1 MREQTILEKHW
12 TINTFPAEELYATLF
27 DERQGLKKIPPF
39 PPLIH
44 HKFLFLSERS
54 VESIVFNRTPLIIII
69 KNLRYLAVNL
79 EASAQDATFATI
91 ITREA
96 VLKTVGC
103 RIVVVVV
110 LAALLGAGCNVTR
123 RVGKDEYMLHKNNIE
138 IDKSQSGVKKLPFD
152 AEEMSSLLAQ
162 KPHPKFL
169 GTIRFGLWVNSVTA
183 QGKETKIK
191 KWLNKKLGKPPVILD
206 TFMID
211 RSKGQLR
218 LFLNNNGFFNSD
230 IDSQIKYHNKKA
242 TVNYNITLAK
252 PYRIS
257 DIEYKISDT
266 AVRDIVLK
274 DARNSLIQR
283 GKIYNTSKLDDERYR
298 VTSLLRNSGYYF
310 FGPEFMYF
318 EIDSA
323 FANHVLKVYPNI
335 GQYNETDDTLVAIAG
350 RRSHQKYFINTIA
363 VFPDFDPVFNDS
375 SKMNK
380 LVLPAEDSDVGKF
393 IIYYRDKLR
402 IRPSTLRNNVLMK
415 PGDIYREREEKDTY
429 RQLSA
434 FPLYGYTS
442 IRFRPSRQAIDT
454 VGGTRKGLNSI
465 IELTRRP
472 VQSYSIEAEGTT
484 SGSKLGM
491 AGNFV
496 YQNLNLF
503 RGGEVLTMK
512 LTGGV
517 EWQAGG
523 VSNSTVLLVFNTI
536 QTGAEASLDFPKF
549 LFPVAQENLPR
560 LLRPRTTIKTGVTYQ
575 NRPDYERY
583 VTNVSFGYSWRY
595 ANFSAHSFTPIDINS
610 VSIFPDSAFIARLKT
625 LNDPRLTN
633 QYTDHFIMAAKYS
646 YIFNNQRRGQVK
658 NFMFFRWN
666 IETSGNVLDLA
677 AHIFD
682 KQLNSY
688 GEYTIWNIP
697 FAQYARTDIDFRYYF
712 ALSEEQTLVYRNL
725 FGIGIPYSNSLVL
738 PFEKG
743 FYAGGSNDMRG
754 WNYRSLG
761 PGSFDDTTG
770 IYFEKMGDLIL
781 EANLEYRFPIYSWFK
796 GAIFTDIGNIWLL
809 NLSENYLG
817 GKFEATRFLSEL
829 AVDAGLGLRFDFSF
843 FVFRIDA
850 AAPLKNPAYPAGDRW
865 RISSLQL
872 KDLVWNF
879 GIGYPF

>member
-1 MREQTILEKHW
+1 
-12 TINTFPAEELYATLF
+12 
-27 DERQGLKKIPPF
+27 
-39 PPLIH
+39 
-44 HKFLFLSERS
+44 
-54 VESIVFNRTPLIIII
+54 
-69 KNLRYLAVNL
+69 
-79 EASAQDATFATI
+79 
-91 ITREA
+91 
-96 VLKTVGC
+96 LKTVGV

-123 RVGKDEYMLHKNNIE
+123 RVGKDEYMLHKNHIG
-138 IDKSQSGVKKLPFD
+138 IDKSHSGVKNLPFD
-152 AEEMSSLLAQ
+152 ADDMYSLLAQ

-183 QGKETKIK
+183 IGKETKIK

-211 RSKGQLR
+211 RSEGQLR
-218 LFLNNNGFFNSD
+218 LFLNNNGFFHSD
-230 IDSQIKYHNKKA
+230 IDSQIKYHKKKA
-242 TVNYNITLAK
+242 IINYNILLAK

-274 DARNSLIQR
+274 DVRNSLIQQDE
-283 GKIYNTSKLDDERYR
+283 IYNTSKLDDERYR
-298 VTSLLRNSGYYF
+298 VTTLLRNSGYYF
-310 FGPEFMYF
+310 FDPDFMYY

-335 GQYNETDDTLVAIAG
+335 GQYHETDDTLVAIAS

-363 VFPDFDPVFNDS
+363 VLPDFDPLLTDTANM
-375 SKMNK
+375 KK
-380 LVLPAEDSDVGKF
+380 LVLPAADSAIGRY

-402 IRPSTLRNNVLMK
+402 IRPSTLYNNIMME
-415 PGDIYREREEKDTY
+415 PGKIYRQRDEKDTY

-442 IRFRPSRQAIDT
+442 INFRRAPQVVDGADSSR
-454 VGGTRKGLNSI
+454 KFLNSL

-472 VQSYSIEAEGTT
+472 VQSYSVEAEGTT
-484 SGSKLGM
+484 SGSKLGI

-503 RGGEVLTMK
+503 RGGEVLTLK
-512 LTGGV
+512 LTGGI

-523 VSNSTVLLVFNTI
+523 VNNTPVLLFFNTI
-536 QTGAEASLDFPKF
+536 QSGAEASLDFPKF
-549 LFPVAQENLPR
+549 LLPVSQENLPR
-560 LLRPRTTIKTGVTYQ
+560 VLRPRTTIKTGVNYQ

-595 ANFSAHSFTPIDINS
+595 GDFSAHTLTPIEINS
-610 VSIFPDSAFIARLKT
+610 VSIFPDSAFIARLNQ

-633 QYTDHFIMAAKYS
+633 QYTDHFIMAAKYT

-666 IETSGNVLDLA
+666 IETSGNVLDVA
-677 AHIFD
+677 SQIFD
-682 KQLNSY
+682 KQKNEN
-688 GEYTIWNIP
+688 GEYAVWNIP
-697 FAQYARTDIDFRYYF
+697 FAQYVRTDLDFRYYF
-712 ALSEEQTLVYRNL
+712 ALSEEHTVVYRNL
-725 FGIGIPYSNSLVL
+725 FGIGIPYGNSKVL

-761 PGSFDDTTG
+761 PGSFRDTTG

-809 NLSENYLG
+809 NLSENYPG
-817 GKFEATRFLSEL
+817 GKFDATRFLGEL
-829 AVDAGLGLRFDFSF
+829 AIDAGLGLRFDFSF
-843 FVFRIDA
+843 FVFRIDG
-850 AAPLKNPAYPAGDRW
+850 AAPLKNPAFPAGDRW
-865 RISSLQL
+865 RISNLHLS
-872 KDLVWNF
+872 DLVWNF